1 MITASKVLLGVAI
14 ASVFWGVASSA
25 MIVGELQKR
34 GIKINWFLLR
44 LFIATRYVGQYRDIT
59 RKETGRTGWLYYSFV
74 ISMNTA
80 LVAAIAGLALRA
92 L

>member
-1 MITASKVLLGVAI
+1 MIAASKVLLGIAF

-34 GIKINWFLLR
+34 GVKINWFLLR
-44 LFIATRYVGQYRDIT
+44 LFIATRYLGQYRDIT